1 MKKYIILSI
10 VALLLG
16 GMLLAPVD
24 QCTAYADSDTDTD
37 TGDTANETDQDDELD
52 TDTGDAADETDRDDK
67 LDSDTEDATEEIDE
81 DDGWESDEEE
91 DEEGDNAQDDKA
103 EASNASI
110 ITGPTIGTILLIH
123 DNSVSGEDVKQMKD
137 SASDLGIYVVDK
149 RIDFDLKYSGLD
161 IDDMGSVNYIMAISR
176 DVSGLDILI
185 NYVASEKLPLNGKEV
200 IVSSTVDKQVLEQ
213 HSLVLQKKASPDL
226 IIVTHLKDSDP
237 VWDATLSSLAQKR
250 PVTEVLHE
258 KDVEFSTVD
267 DHDIDEIPAY
277 REAVTDTMIIVAES
291 KVQLETLKLLLL
303 LPFAATIVAIFRN
316 VIGVRMYGVFGPAI
330 MSIAFLSSGLI
341 VGLAL
346 FAILLTT
353 GIIARRILE
362 RLNLM
367 MVPRLAVLL
376 TMCCIVMATVVSI
389 GIKMDNQYLA
399 RLTVFPLI
407 ITAMIIENF
416 MRTTAEKGLSD
427 ALKIC
432 FSTVIV
438 SAACFLV
445 ISIPTLQA
453 IVMTHPEI
461 LLLVM
466 GLNIL
471 IGRWKGLRLVEYFRF
486 SKLMKG

>member
-1 MKKYIILSI
+1 M
-10 VALLLG
+10 
-16 GMLLAPVD
+16 
-24 QCTAYADSDTDTD
+24 
-37 TGDTANETDQDDELD
+37 
-52 TDTGDAADETDRDDK
+52 
-67 LDSDTEDATEEIDE
+67 
-81 DDGWESDEEE
+81 
-91 DEEGDNAQDDKA
+91 
-103 EASNASI
+103 
-110 ITGPTIGTILLIH
+110 
-123 DNSVSGEDVKQMKD
+123 
-137 SASDLGIYVVDK
+137 
-149 RIDFDLKYSGLD
+149 
-161 IDDMGSVNYIMAISR
+161 
-176 DVSGLDILI
+176 
-185 NYVASEKLPLNGKEV
+185 
-200 IVSSTVDKQVLEQ
+200 
-213 HSLVLQKKASPDL
+213 
-226 IIVTHLKDSDP
+226 
-237 VWDATLSSLAQKR
+237 
-250 PVTEVLHE
+250 LHE

-267 DHDIDEIPAY
+267 DRDIDEIPAY

-291 KVQLETLKLLLL
+291 NVQLETLKLLLL

-330 MSIAFLSSGLI
+330 MSIAFLSSGLM

-346 FAILLTT
+346 FTILLTI
-353 GIIARRILE
+353 GILARRILE

-367 MVPRLAVLL
+367 MVLRLAVLL
-376 TMCCIVMATVVSI
+376 TMCCIVMATIVSI

-416 MRTTAEKGLSD
+416 MRTTVEKGLYD

-432 FSTVIV
+432 FITVIV

-461 LLLVM
+461 LFLVL

-486 SKLMKG
+486 SKLMED